1 MSPANVVSIVVDEEN
16 QSMDIAVE
24 EAKLSQ
30 AIGRGG
36 RNIRLASELTQW
48 KLNILSESEAL
59 EKDDA
64 ELKEITDLFVETLS
78 VGEDVAIF

>member
-30 AIGRGG
+30 AIGKGG
-36 RNIRLASELTQW
+36 QNIRLASELTQW
-48 KLNILSESEAL
+48 KLNVLSETEAL
-59 EKDDA
+59 EKDDD
-64 ELKEITDLFVETLS
+64 EIRISSSSFSNASVSLSTLS
-78 VGEDVAIF
+78 FH